1 MKKSS
6 QSINERRRSVKERW
20 EGEELPELPVNVG
33 SNVIKTVNICK
44 NRTANGIVQSNGGGG
59 VECK

>member
-1 MKKSS
+1 MNGEDQLKRGGREKNY
-6 QSINERRRSVKERW
+6 QLKE
-20 EGEELPELPVNVG
+20 ELPVNVG